1 MMFLCEISDMKRA
14 LFLLLAALVLAACT
28 DKPSATIFLSF
39 TESSADGEYPVRMLV
54 SEKYLRIED
63 GDTRDGF
70 IVFDRAVR
78 TIYSVSHAGKSTLV
92 LHARP
97 VTLTA
102 PKQFEH
108 KVERDKETLPSVDG
122 KSVTHYRLLTNRERC
137 FDVYAAEGL
146 LPEVVAAL
154 REYHET
160 LAGEQAAM
168 QTNLPADLQSA
179 CDLADLVFVPARY
192 LAQGFPVR
200 QVNRAG
206 VTRQLVSYKRDVPVE
221 KGIFDLPKEYKQI
234 TPAELRKE

>member
-1 MMFLCEISDMKRA
+1 MKRA
-14 LFLLLAALVLAACT
+14 LFLFLVALTLTACT
-28 DKPSATIFLSF
+28 DRSSPTIFLSF
-39 TESSADGEYPVRMLV
+39 TESSPDGEYPVRMLV
-54 SEKYLRIED
+54 NEKFLRIED
-63 GDTRDGF
+63 GDTQDGF
-70 IVFDRAVR
+70 IFFDRAAR

-97 VTLTA
+97 VTLSA

-108 KVERDKETLPSVDG
+108 QAEREKETLPPVDG
-122 KSVTHYRLLTNRERC
+122 KTVTHYRLLTNRERC

-146 LPEVVAAL
+146 LPEAVAAL

-168 QTNLPADLQSA
+168 QTNIPIGMQSV

-192 LAQGFPVR
+192 LEHGFPVR

-221 KGIFDLPKEYKQI
+221 KGIFDLPKDYKQI
-234 TPAELRKE
+234 TPAELRK